1 VGNPQFFPVRTQPN
15 PSGAALQP
23 EEADVLNFGMSFSP
37 TENLDIGI
45 DYWSFDYESVI
56 IEQNPQALLN
66 AAALGDPQARMQV
79 VRDPASGLLL
89 RVDSFYTNASSLET
103 DGIDLS
109 IAQDFEL
116 GADGTLRVG
125 ADATYIASYDIED
138 PQAGHVDG
146 VGKRNFAN
154 FGTSTPEWRLNSF
167 VSWQRDRHTVNA
179 FVRYIDSYVDDQ
191 VDLGQGPAFYRDID
205 SQTTVDAQYSLSLRE
220 NALTL
225 TFGAINLFDED
236 PPRVATSGGYDSKVH
251 DPRGRLLYAKAVLR
265 L

>member
-1 VGNPQFFPVRTQPN
+1 
-15 PSGAALQP
+15 LQP
-23 EEADVLNFGMSFSP
+23 EEADVLNFGVSLSP
-37 TENLDIGI
+37 TESLDIGI

-79 VRDPASGLLL
+79 IRDPTSGLLL
-89 RVDSFYTNASSLET
+89 RVDSFYTNASSLKT
-103 DGIDLS
+103 DGLDLS
-109 IAQDFEL
+109 IANEFEL
-116 GADGTLRVG
+116 DGGATLRVG

-138 PQAGHVDG
+138 PQAGRVDG

-154 FGTSTPEWRLNSF
+154 FGTSTPEWRLNAF
-167 VSWQRDRHTVNA
+167 VTWQRERHAFNA

-191 VDLGQGPAFYRDID
+191 VELGQGPAFYRDID
-205 SQTTVDAQYSLSLRE
+205 SQTTVDAQYSLNLRAN

-225 TFGAINLFDED
+225 SFGAINLFNED

-251 DPRGRLLYAKAVLR
+251 DPRGRLLYAKVVFR